1 MERIELLIGPSTYG
15 PGMDWSWSWT
25 LADGAPDGEPGGNLP
40 LTQAPGEYDQTTWR
54 RIAARIPIPD
64 ALRAAIRRAGGK
76 RAATL
81 VITPDRIARFR
92 WTS

>member
-1 MERIELLIGPSTYG
+1 METIELVIGASTFG

-25 LADGAPDGEPGGNLP
+25 LPDGTRDGECGGELP
-40 LTQAPGEYDQTTWR
+40 RTQAPGEYDQTSWR
-54 RIAARIPIPD
+54 RIAARIPIPG

-76 RAATL
+76 GAAKL